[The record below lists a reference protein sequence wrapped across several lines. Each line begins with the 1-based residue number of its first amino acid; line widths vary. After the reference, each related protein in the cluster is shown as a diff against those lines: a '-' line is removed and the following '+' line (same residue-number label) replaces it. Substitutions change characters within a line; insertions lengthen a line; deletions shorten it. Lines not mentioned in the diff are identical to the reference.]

1 MTGNDT
7 TTHTAAPLIMDGAMG
22 SLIQEYG
29 LGEEDFRGSRLRD
42 SRVQMK
48 GNNDVLSLTR
58 PDIILDIHRRYLR
71 AGADFIITD
80 TFSAQRISQQ
90 EYMAGDMVEE
100 MNREA
105 VRLARQAVDE
115 MAAAGDTRRRY
126 VMGDV
131 GPTSRMLSMS
141 DDVSDPAARSVTFD
155 EMATAYHEQI
165 KTLLESGADGII
177 METCFDTLNLKA
189 ALAAFADVT
198 EPMAT
203 RPLLHVSMTISDA
216 SGRTLSGQ
224 TIEVFV

>member
-80 TFSAQRISQQ
+80 TFSAQHNH
-90 EYMAGDMVEE
+90 G
-100 MNREA
+100 
-105 VRLARQAVDE
+105 
-115 MAAAGDTRRRY
+115 
-126 VMGDV
+126 
-131 GPTSRMLSMS
+131 TS
-141 DDVSDPAARSVTFD
+141 
-155 EMATAYHEQI
+155 E
-165 KTLLESGADGII
+165 
-177 METCFDTLNLKA
+177 
-189 ALAAFADVT
+189 
-198 EPMAT
+198 
-203 RPLLHVSMTISDA
+203 
-216 SGRTLSGQ
+216 
-224 TIEVFV
+224 